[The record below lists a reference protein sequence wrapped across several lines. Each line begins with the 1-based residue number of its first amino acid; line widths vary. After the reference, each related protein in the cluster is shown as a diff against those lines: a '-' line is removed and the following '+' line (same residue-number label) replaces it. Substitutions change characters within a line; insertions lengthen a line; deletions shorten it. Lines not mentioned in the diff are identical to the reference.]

1 MTMRATYYADDDILE
16 IRLSDAPIVK
26 EVSQGWN
33 VNLSF
38 DAGGNLVELVI
49 LEAREAG
56 ILPAITDAR
65 KAA

>member
-1 MTMRATYYADDDILE
+1 MKATYYADDDILE
-16 IRLSDAPIVK
+16 IRLSDAPIAR

-49 LEAREAG
+49 LEAHEAG
-56 ILPAITDAR
+56 MLPAMVDAR
-65 KAA
+65 RAA

>member
-1 MTMRATYYADDDILE
+1 MQSIYYPADDILE

-38 DAGGNLVELVI
+38 DADGNLVELVI

-56 ILPAITDAR
+56 ILPALVDTR
-65 KAA
+65 EAA

>member
-1 MTMRATYYADDDILE
+1 MQSTYYPDDDILE
-16 IRLSDAPIVK
+16 IRLSDEPIVK

-38 DAGGNLVELVI
+38 DAAGNLVELVI
-49 LEAREAG
+49 LEARETG
-56 ILPAITDAR
+56 LVPALVDDQ

>member
-1 MTMRATYYADDDILE
+1 MRSTYYEDEDILE
-16 IRLSDAPIVK
+16 LRLSDAPVAK

-38 DAGGNLVELVI
+38 DAAGNLVEMAI

-56 ILPAITDAR
+56 ILPAVVEMR